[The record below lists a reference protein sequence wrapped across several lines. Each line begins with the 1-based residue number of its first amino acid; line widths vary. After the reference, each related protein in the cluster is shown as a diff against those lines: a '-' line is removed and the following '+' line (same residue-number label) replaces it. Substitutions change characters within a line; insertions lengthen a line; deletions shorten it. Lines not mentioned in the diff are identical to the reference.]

1 MACFSILTPTW
12 LLAALLGMAAV
23 LAWEETAVPVNQEP
37 LHEVVLRNDYVEV
50 MHVTIPPGRST
61 LWHTHS
67 HDGVA
72 VRLTE
77 STVRVDV
84 PGKESTEALV
94 HRAGDV
100 TAQAYAK
107 QHLTHRV
114 NNVGK
119 TTFEVIDIELL
130 KRPEGP
136 ATGPIA
142 PPAAENPSARAY
154 RWALAPGASTPEH
167 THERPY
173 LVVAATPLQLAMKA
187 PDGASMEHRVEAGDF
202 HWVEG
207 RVTHVLSNRG
217 TEAGVMIEVEL
228 K

>member
-1 MACFSILTPTW
+1 VATP
-12 LLAALLGMAAV
+12 LVVAAV
-23 LAWEETAVPVNQEP
+23 LAASLPVAAQETAVPVDQEP
-37 LHEVVLRNDYVEV
+37 VHEVVLRNDYVEV
-50 MHVTIPPGRST
+50 MHVALPPGHST

-72 VRLTE
+72 VRLTDA
-77 STVRVDV
+77 TVKMDV
-84 PGKESTEALV
+84 PGQESTEAV
-94 HRAGDV
+94 VQRAGDV

-107 QHLTHRV
+107 QHFTHRV
-114 NNVGK
+114 SNVGK

-130 KRPEGP
+130 KRPAGP
-136 ATGPIA
+136 APGPIA

-173 LVVAATPLQLAMKA
+173 LIVAATPLQLAMTA
-187 PDGASMEHRVEAGDF
+187 PDGASMEHRVEQGDF

-207 RVTHVLSNRG
+207 RVTHVLSNCG
-217 TEAGVMIEVEL
+217 TAAGVMIEVEL